1 MKRKEPKYKY
11 RNILLLDDNDLDNF
25 INEKIMESNL
35 FSKKNY
41 ICTSG
46 KSAIEFLT
54 NIIEMGDD
62 FSKNYPEIIF
72 VDLNMPLMD
81 GFQFIEFFKKNL
93 ESKLH
98 NPKIVILTS
107 SIFPEDELKA
117 EKISKDITFL
127 IKPLTKDILEQ
138 L

>member
-25 INEKIMESNL
+25 INEKMMESNL
-35 FSKKNY
+35 FSRKNY

-54 NIIEMGDD
+54 NIIEMGENINE
-62 FSKNYPEIIF
+62 NYPEIIF

-81 GFQFIEFFKKNL
+81 GFQFIEYFKKNL

-107 SIFPEDELKA
+107 SIFPEDVSKA
-117 EKISKDITFL
+117 VTISKDIIFL
-127 IKPLTKDILEQ
+127 NKPLTKDILEK

>member
-11 RNILLLDDNDLDNF
+11 NNILLLDDNDLDNF

-46 KSAIEFLT
+46 KSDIEFLT
-54 NIIEMGDD
+54 NIVEMGEE

-127 IKPLTKDILEQ
+127 IKPLTKDILEK

>member
-54 NIIEMGDD
+54 NIVEMGED

-127 IKPLTKDILEQ
+127 IKPLTKDILEK

>member
-107 SIFPEDELKA
+107 SIFPEDVLKA
-117 EKISKDITFL
+117 EKISKDIIFL
-127 IKPLTKDILEQ
+127 NKPLTKDVLEK

>member
-25 INEKIMESNL
+25 INEKMMESNL
-35 FSKKNY
+35 FSRKNY

-46 KSAIEFLT
+46 KSAIEFLN
-54 NIIEMGDD
+54 NIIEMGDNIYE
-62 FSKNYPEIIF
+62 NYPEIIF

-107 SIFPEDELKA
+107 SIFPEDVSKA
-117 EKISKDITFL
+117 IKISKDIVF
-127 IKPLTKDILEQ
+127 INKPLTKDVLEK

>member
-127 IKPLTKDILEQ
+127 IKPLTKDVLEK

>member
-127 IKPLTKDILEQ
+127 IKPLTKDVLDK